1 MPATATA
8 FAVEFYRGGG
18 RGGCFDS
25 ITLRPWEPSFSS
37 VKEDLLQE
45 NDYDRIY
52 CN

>member
-1 MPATATA
+1 MATA

-25 ITLRPWEPSFSS
+25 ITLRPWELNFSS